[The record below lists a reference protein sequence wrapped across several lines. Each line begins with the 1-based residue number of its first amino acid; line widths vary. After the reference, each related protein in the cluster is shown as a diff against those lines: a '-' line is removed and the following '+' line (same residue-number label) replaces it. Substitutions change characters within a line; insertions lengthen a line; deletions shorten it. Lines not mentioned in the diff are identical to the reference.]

1 MKTMIYSTF
10 SCLDPAAVEDVR
22 RALQEAMEEE
32 PTEAQIWDAIADQQE
47 ADWNMAK
54 EDLFAFFDGFS
65 RYYLMQGSA
74 GRWNGKFSAGCVFDD
89 FQEFLSRAVDHM
101 DDVEIYDENGHFFV
115 VCFHHDGR
123 NVYEIKAIT
132 DQAADY
138 IQDYSTDKTEEE
150 KSGAVFRCNIFSRL
164 PHFARDVYGVKEKR
178 PRRPSKRTAP
188 RPAPVR
194 TAA

>member
-10 SCLDPAAVEDVR
+10 SSLEPAAVEDMR

-32 PTEAQIWDAIADQQE
+32 PTDAQIWDAIADQQE
-47 ADWNMAK
+47 ADWDMVK
-54 EDLFAFFDGFS
+54 EELSAFFDGFS
-65 RYYLMQGSA
+65 RYYLMQGNA
-74 GRWNGKFSAGCVFDD
+74 GRWNGTFPAGCVFDD
-89 FQEFLSRAVDHM
+89 FRDFLSRAVEDV

-115 VCFHHDGR
+115 AGFHHDGR

-138 IQDYSTDKTEEE
+138 IQDYSTEKTEEE
-150 KSGAVFRCNIFSRL
+150 KSAAVFRCNIFSRL
-164 PHFARDVYGVKEKR
+164 PHFARDVYGIAEKR
-178 PRRPSKRTAP
+178 PRTGSRS
-188 RPAPVR
+188 